1 MRSLKWGRTGN
12 DIEAKDVAEMPVVAI
27 PENVKSP
34 QPHQQL
40 ATQFVGVNIF
50 SPQDTRVGKTK
61 RDQSALDIVTTCFDQ
76 LPDSSSRGRLM
87 QALLRNVVGQSE
99 FDKIRVG
106 RAMVDS
112 LQNFEERCK
121 SDPRINYRTSELVL
135 GAHTATL
142 PSPELKLGREYERI
156 TLFDRHLHKKARSV
170 IASKVEYHTETGL
183 FAQKPRG
190 LAKTTELRKSF
201 ITAFWRSRCSP
212 RMLGSGSISKV
223 I

>member
-121 SDPRINYRTSELVL
+121 SEAP
-135 GAHTATL
+135 
-142 PSPELKLGREYERI
+142 
-156 TLFDRHLHKKARSV
+156 
-170 IASKVEYHTETGL
+170 
-183 FAQKPRG
+183 KPCMQPG
-190 LAKTTELRKSF
+190 
-201 ITAFWRSRCSP
+201 
-212 RMLGSGSISKV
+212 
-223 I
+223 